1 MKKLFGTIK
10 NNISAYVNAVD
21 KRKELYS
28 AEMQNIHKNFVE
40 GSEVFNQNV
49 NAVKNSFVQAVSSMK
64 ESSLAEIRTAF
75 SEIRSML
82 NDFITKPC
90 SAETVATLTL
100 LKSVDTNSSAELKV
114 YFETF
119 KDNYIAS
126 KILHEVA
133 VEKYGLDLTKLHE
146 LGDAFISADGVLAN
160 IDELQKESEF
170 VFENYDNEETNVF
183 RMADFL
189 SFKNL
194 GNVENCCSA
203 FVGQENT
210 SISDEGGEK

>member
-10 NNISAYVNAVD
+10 NNISDYVNAVD

-28 AEMQNIHKNFVE
+28 VEMQNIHKNFVE
-40 GSEVFNQNV
+40 GSEIFNQNV

-100 LKSVDTNSSAELKV
+100 LKSVDTISSAELKV

-133 VEKYGLDLTKLHE
+133 VEKYGLDLTILHE
-146 LGDAFISADGVLAN
+146 LGDKFVSIDGVIAN
-160 IDELQKESEF
+160 IDGVQSESEYII
-170 VFENYDNEETNVF
+170 VNYDDTTANVF

-194 GNVENCCSA
+194 DNVENCCSA

-210 SISDEGGEK
+210 SISDEGGEQ